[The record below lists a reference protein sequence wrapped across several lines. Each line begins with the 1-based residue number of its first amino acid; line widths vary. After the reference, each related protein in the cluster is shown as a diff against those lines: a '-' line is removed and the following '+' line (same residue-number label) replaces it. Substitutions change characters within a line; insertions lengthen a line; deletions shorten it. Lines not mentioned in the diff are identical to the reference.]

1 VIIPAG
7 ELMRIRESM
16 IVPDPQE
23 SIRKREM
30 EKTMQE
36 AAAKIKREKLKKLDH
51 ENRTKQGGEVKLTS
65 EQIQRANGMLSKAQ

>member
-51 ENRTKQGGEVKLTS
+51 ENRTK
-65 EQIQRANGMLSKAQ
+65 